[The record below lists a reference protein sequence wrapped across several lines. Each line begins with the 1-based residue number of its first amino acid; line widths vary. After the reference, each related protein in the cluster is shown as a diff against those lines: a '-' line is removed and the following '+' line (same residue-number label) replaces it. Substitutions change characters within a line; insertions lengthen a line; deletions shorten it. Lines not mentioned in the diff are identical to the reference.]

1 MQAIDNYGG
10 NFEILIL
17 SVAISDSIREETGSQ

>member
-10 NFEILIL
+10 RDSNLQSGEERRLL
-17 SVAISDSIREETGSQ
+17 SDLMLCS